1 MRSRGKNLKR
11 GKLLRQR
18 SYTVPS
24 LLLLNQRPRQR
35 KKRGFAVFFG
45 VFLAGLL
52 LIYAFLHSWNQADHP
67 TDPSHSTDASSA
79 TSPESAAAHCSG

>member
-24 LLLLNQRPRQR
+24 LLLLNQKPKQR
-35 KKRGFAVFFG
+35 KKRSFAVFFG
-45 VFLAGLL
+45 AFLAGLL
-52 LIYAFLHSWNQADHP
+52 LIYAFLHSRNQTDHP
-67 TDPSHSTDASSA
+67 PVLSHSSEDGSKAA
-79 TSPESAAAHCSG
+79 KAWRPSP